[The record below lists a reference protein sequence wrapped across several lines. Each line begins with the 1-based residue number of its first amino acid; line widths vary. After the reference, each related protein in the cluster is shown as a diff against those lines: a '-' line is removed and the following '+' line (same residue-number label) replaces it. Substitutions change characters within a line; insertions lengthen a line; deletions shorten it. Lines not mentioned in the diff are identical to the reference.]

1 MFWKIKP
8 APLFNSNRGHV
19 SLLLCTAYRSG
30 KLAEA
35 AAQQH
40 LQSKDC
46 MHLMSCAHARL
57 VQVIRNSAAFPSP
70 VIALGSQHTIN
81 DAIVAENG
89 TVLQLAGW
97 TAIYGLEERQVHAC
111 GASTSRP

>member
-1 MFWKIKP
+1 MQKWQHRRLLPSNYKQGLH
-8 APLFNSNRGHV
+8 APGER
-19 SLLLCTAYRSG
+19 C
-30 KLAEA
+30 
-35 AAQQH
+35 
-40 LQSKDC
+40 
-46 MHLMSCAHARL
+46 ARL
-57 VQVIRNSAAFPSP
+57 AQVIRNSAAFPSP

-111 GASTSRP
+111 GTAPHDCTQHDIRCFTVASVKYGL